1 MKISLILLS
10 FLLLGNVFS
19 FEDKKYTQE
28 EYLNMWKDEAIQQ
41 MKKYKIPASITMA
54 QAILESGNGN
64 SELARN
70 ANNHFG
76 IKCSDWTGKK
86 YYKDDNVKNE
96 CFRSYKNAKESYE
109 DHSIFLTTR
118 AHYASLFSYNI
129 TDYKSWAVGL
139 RQAGYA
145 TSETY
150 PQKLINL
157 IEKLKLNDLDKAEH
171 ENGKP
176 NPTEMLTKQN
186 EKKDKEKINSDFSA
200 SISNGRQTITHS
212 NKVKYI
218 VAKKGDTFY
227 RIAKEYEMGLW
238 QLYKYNDFGTKKD
251 VLEEGDIV
259 YIQPKKRKSKYK
271 NYFTVDSGLNLR
283 SISQLEGI
291 KLNALMEKNPALSP
305 DEILSVGTKVKLK

>member
-19 FEDKKYTQE
+19 FEEKKYSQE
-28 EYLNMWKDEAIQQ
+28 EYLNMWKDEAISQ

-118 AHYASLFSYNI
+118 AHYATLFTYEIS
-129 TDYKSWAVGL
+129 DYKSWAVGL
-139 RQAGYA
+139 KQAGYA

-157 IEKLKLNDLDKAEH
+157 IEKLKLNELDKAEIKSPPSV
-171 ENGKP
+171 KP
-176 NPTEMLTKQN
+176 SEMLTKEN
-186 EKKDKEKINSDFSA
+186 DKKEKQKTTTDFA
-200 SISNGRQTITHS
+200 SQKSSKQILTHS
-212 NKVKYI
+212 NKVKYV

-227 RIAKEYEMGLW
+227 RIAKEHEMGLW
-238 QLYKYNDFGTKKD
+238 QLYRYNDFGPKKD

-259 YIQPKKRKSKYK
+259 YIQPKRNKSKYK
-271 NYFTVDSGLNLR
+271 NYYTVDSGVNLR
-283 SISQLEGI
+283 AISQLEGI

-305 DEILSVGTKVKLK
+305 DELLSVGSKVKLK